1 MVKNKIKILRTKWSS
16 LFCRYVNDEEII
28 GSKARA
34 YPSEAPFRC
43 STLGYAPGLTH
54 KHKTRLGRLARDKH
68 SSLLR
73 KSVNYGRKK
82 FYSVWHQACKNA
94 SLSRRRSQRLNET
107 MEKKEK
113 ELSSTRGVGTSVK
126 VWSPSYMHIYNV
138 IWTYVIFSCICKI
151 DLSKCATHK
160 NTRTYTLVYMG
171 VCVWVCVFVC
181 VCLCVC
187 VHYCKQ
193 CTFS

>member
-1 MVKNKIKILRTKWSS
+1 MFAPGKSFQPCLI
-16 LFCRYVNDEEII
+16 F

-82 FYSVWHQACKNA
+82 FYSVCLQACKNA

-107 MEKKEK
+107 MEKRSTKEK
-113 ELSSTRGVGTSVK
+113 ELCLTRGVGTSVK
-126 VWSPSYMHIYNV
+126 VWSSSYMQVYNV
-138 IWTYVIFSCICKI
+138 IWTYVIFSCI
-151 DLSKCATHK
+151 
-160 NTRTYTLVYMG
+160 R
-171 VCVWVCVFVC
+171 
-181 VCLCVC
+181 
-187 VHYCKQ
+187 
-193 CTFS
+193 